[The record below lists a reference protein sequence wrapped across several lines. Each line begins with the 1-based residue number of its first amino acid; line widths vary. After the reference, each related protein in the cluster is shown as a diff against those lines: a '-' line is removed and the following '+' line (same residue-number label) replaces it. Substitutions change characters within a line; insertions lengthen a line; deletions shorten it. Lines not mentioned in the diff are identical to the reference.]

1 MSRRLIAVALLVPSL
16 ALADEEIAE
25 QADDKPDEIPDQSVG
40 GQLGIAGGSG
50 GVTPGGFRVS
60 GHYLYRLSEQD
71 WFDGAASFTFGSG
84 GAECFRDRMDDV
96 VCDHGFA
103 EGRGVEVIAAVRRYF
118 GAQGQFVPYAK
129 LGVGI
134 SIVRFSDDDVTGVA
148 LPIHAGGGVRA
159 NVSEQVAITASGELI
174 AGLGRFNRG
183 IGTEAQ
189 FGIAI
194 LAGAE
199 FRLP

>member
-1 MSRRLIAVALLVPSL
+1 MSRLIALLLVPSL
-16 ALADEEIAE
+16 AFAESIEETT
-25 QADDKPDEIPDQSVG
+25 DDDAPEAIPDQSVG
-40 GQLGIAGGSG
+40 GQVGVAGGAG

-60 GHYLYRLSEQD
+60 GHYLYQLSEQD

-96 VCDHGFA
+96 ICDHGFA

-118 GAQGQFVPYAK
+118 AAQGQFIPYAR

-134 SIVRFSDDDVTGVA
+134 SIVRFSDDDVTGLA

-159 NVSEQVAITASGELI
+159 NVSEQVAIVAAGEII

-189 FGIAI
+189 LGIAI